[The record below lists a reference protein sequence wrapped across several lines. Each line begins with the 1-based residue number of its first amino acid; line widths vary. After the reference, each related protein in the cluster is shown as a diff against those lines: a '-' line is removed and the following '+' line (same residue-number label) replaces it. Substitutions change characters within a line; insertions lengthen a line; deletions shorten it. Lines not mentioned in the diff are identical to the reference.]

1 LGVGVAKHQH
11 VVRPS
16 LERVKPTPQGSAMKA
31 LVAPK
36 GHRKLGGMRLIATAQ
51 D

>member
-1 LGVGVAKHQH
+1 M
-11 VVRPS
+11 VRPS

-36 GHRKLGGMRLIATAQ
+36 GHRKAGRYEAHRNGAGLNAAVAA
-51 D
+51 